1 MQSLERRLSALES
14 ANRPVEKK
22 TLVIRFVSPGR
33 LDAEIHGLRA
43 DDGQQWTRQTGETE
57 QLLIDR
63 SSKETKRN
71 SWGFARLITDN
82 TQGLPC

>member
-1 MQSLERRLSALES
+1 MQTLERRVSALEQAS
-14 ANRPVEKK
+14 PASEGMTIIHR
-22 TLVIRFVSPGR
+22 IVSPGH
-33 LDAEIHGLRA
+33 LDAEIYGLRA

-63 SSKETKRN
+63 ASKETKRN